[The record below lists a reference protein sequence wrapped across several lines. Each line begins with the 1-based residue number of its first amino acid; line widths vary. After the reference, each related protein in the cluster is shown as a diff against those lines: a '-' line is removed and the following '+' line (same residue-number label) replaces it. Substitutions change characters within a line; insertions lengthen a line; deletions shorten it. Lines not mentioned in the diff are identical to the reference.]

1 MMGRFINGDDRLV
14 DNGNMFAYCEN
25 NPVMNVDPTGH
36 AWWNAVWNYLTTFV
50 ETVVETVNAVV
61 EYVQEAWNEMTGGDT
76 EGYSFPQETP
86 QEEFEYGVL
95 DDLYEL
101 DAALDELA
109 QKLGMST
116 MSQGIMFSSNGGV
129 FQGSFILGFSN
140 DVKGN
145 FTPFFSKASGASSG
159 IPGMGLSNVL
169 IFTDAE
175 SINDLKDKAKGDGL
189 AGGINIIN
197 GSFESG
203 KTLDKKGNE
212 LYNTKSLSVGVGV
225 GGIQA
230 YHEDSETWNLF
241 KAWND

>member
-1 MMGRFINGDDRLV
+1 
-14 DNGNMFAYCEN
+14 
-25 NPVMNVDPTGH
+25 
-36 AWWNAVWNYLTTFV
+36 
-50 ETVVETVNAVV
+50 
-61 EYVQEAWNEMTGGDT
+61 
-76 EGYSFPQETP
+76 
-86 QEEFEYGVL
+86 
-95 DDLYEL
+95 
-101 DAALDELA
+101 
-109 QKLGMST
+109 
-116 MSQGIMFSSNGGV
+116 MSQGIMFSFDGGV